1 MPTGL
6 KGSISGPGTD
16 YFTGRPTVSSL
27 VSTCKS
33 FCSYLTS
40 VYHKGFPK
48 GRYLKKKS
56 KPNLCLFLLRF
67 SLNHLLS
74 PLFLS
79 KMCFAQDRSSCSPA
93 RARRS
98 RVAAELL
105 PDMTQSLQ
113 AAPGSARAA
122 DTVLLRCCSS
132 PQKKKQ
138 AWFAAILG
146 SVAVVY
152 PAAFSGPAYSLVI
165 TGRFLPCLTHGFF
178 AFLTHHSPSQGGQVI
193 T

>member
-48 GRYLKKKS
+48 GRYLKKKIQTQLMPIS
-56 KPNLCLFLLRF
+56 LTFLLKS
-67 SLNHLLS
+67 SLVSLVPFEDVFCTGPEQLQPGKGEEEPGGCGAAAGHDS
-74 PLFLS
+74 E
-79 KMCFAQDRSSCSPA
+79 PA
-93 RARRS
+93 GSTRQRQGS
-98 RVAAELL
+98 RHG
-105 PDMTQSLQ
+105 
-113 AAPGSARAA
+113 AAP
-122 DTVLLRCCSS
+122 LLQLPSE
-132 PQKKKQ
+132 KKQ